1 MSFYVQTWF
10 RSLCALLSRSVVTA
24 WHYALISCFP
34 WVDPWDTPRGPRRT
48 QGGMVQFGISFF
60 LAGEGSC
67 LVLDT
72 TLLDHGDIPTGFVRA
87 SVTGKCFTWYHG
99 RCVKMSKKRARKPD
113 KIFANEKHIIPW
125 SDEERLKKVVH
136 VAGVRTSRY
145 WNAICYLSIILCPLP
160 RGFC

>member
-1 MSFYVQTWF
+1 MLF
-10 RSLCALLSRSVVTA
+10 CHDPLSRLDIMQLSLA
-24 WHYALISCFP
+24 FRL
-34 WVDPWDTPRGPRRT
+34 VDPWDTPGEPRGS
-48 QGGMVQFGISFF
+48 QGGMVQFGIYFF

-67 LVLDT
+67 LVLNT
-72 TLLDHGDIPTGFVRA
+72 TSLDHRDISRGYIDIPTRFVRG